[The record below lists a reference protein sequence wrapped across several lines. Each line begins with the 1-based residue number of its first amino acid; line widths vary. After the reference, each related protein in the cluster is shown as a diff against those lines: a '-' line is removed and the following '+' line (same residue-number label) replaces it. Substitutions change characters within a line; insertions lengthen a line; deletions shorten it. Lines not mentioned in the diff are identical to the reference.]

1 MEQKELIIK
10 NNDLSLVE
18 ENLRLKLALVATVQ
32 QFYNYRITPEEAKE
46 YNVFYDPDDEMVE
59 CYFHM
64 FESAGESAWEMLG
77 FHNPIVSEREMYK
90 LTKSIKDE
98 LLKLHYNKSEEYKD
112 NQRIIKVIATYD
124 LEDPELEGAQ
134 ISSKEKA
141 KEITLKQMTE
151 IFAEDEGFCNIE
163 VEVTDTR
170 KEKEN

>member
-1 MEQKELIIK
+1 MKQNGLMIKSDNSNLI
-10 NNDLSLVE
+10 E
-18 ENLRLKLALVATVQ
+18 ENLRLKLALSSMVQ

-98 LLKLHYNKSEEYKD
+98 LLKSHYERKD
-112 NQRIIKVIATYD
+112 
-124 LEDPELEGAQ
+124 
-134 ISSKEKA
+134 
-141 KEITLKQMTE
+141 
-151 IFAEDEGFCNIE
+151 
-163 VEVTDTR
+163 
-170 KEKEN
+170 